1 MVRVGGKVAVRSAA
15 SGVAVVDSVVAVRVA
30 AGVRKAVANV
40 LITRTMNPILLG
52 IVGKVLRTTRLK
64 YTKAAKVVVKAAK
77 VAAKAKE
84 KVSVA
89 KVRAKASGIDIKVNL
104 PFKLLRSLSRKHSLL
119 ANRRLPRRKFRLN
132 LEIAKCAMHLG
143 IKQLNALGNQ

>member
-1 MVRVGGKVAVRSAA
+1 MVRVGGKVAVRAAA
-15 SGVAVVDSVVAVRVA
+15 SGVAVVDFVVAVRVA
-30 AGVRKAVANV
+30 AVALKAVANV

-52 IVGKVLRTTRLK
+52 IVGKVLRTTRLR
-64 YTKAAKVVVKAAK
+64 YTKAAKVVVKAAR

-89 KVRAKASGIDIKVNL
+89 KVRAKASGIDTKVNL

-119 ANRRLPRRKFRLN
+119 ANRRLLRKKIRLN
-132 LEIAKCAMHLG
+132 REIAKCAMHLG
-143 IKQLNALGNQ
+143 TKQLIARENQ

>member
-1 MVRVGGKVAVRSAA
+1 MVRVGGKVAVRAAA
-15 SGVAVVDSVVAVRVA
+15 SGVAVVDIVVAVRVA
-30 AGVRKAVANV
+30 AVAVKAVANV

-52 IVGKVLRTTRLK
+52 IVSKVLRTTRLR

-89 KVRAKASGIDIKVNL
+89 KVRAKDSGIDIKVNP

-119 ANRRLPRRKFRLN
+119 ANRQLLRRRFRLN
-132 LEIAKCAMHLG
+132 REIAKCAMHLG
-143 IKQLNALGNQ
+143 IKQPLALENR